1 MVFTRFRKS
10 VKINYFHSQEKF
22 RVKNYTVKTYQQ
34 TDFEI
39 WNEFVSGAKNA
50 TFLFHRN
57 FMEYHQERFSD
68 CSLMVYESDRLV
80 ALLPANRNE
89 TTVFSHQGLTYGG
102 LVYKDSCKLTSVIA
116 AFAAI
121 LKYLESEGIATL
133 QIKTLPSI
141 YHKKPAE
148 ELHYALFLTQAT
160 LSRRDVLAV
169 IDCSAGFALSKIRK
183 RGLLRA
189 KQLQLEVKEEQDFNS
204 FWNEI
209 LLPNLKQRHQVDP
222 VHTTDEIHYLKSC
235 FPQAIR
241 QFNVYYEGVL
251 VAGTTVFETET
262 VAHCQYISKY
272 EKGLNLGSL
281 DFLYHYLLTEVY
293 ADKRFFDF
301 GISTESNGLLLNEGL
316 SYWKESFGASAIMH
330 DFYECETVAHE
341 LLTNYFTVSKNA
353 DHD

>member
-1 MVFTRFRKS
+1 M
-10 VKINYFHSQEKF
+10 
-22 RVKNYTVKTYQQ
+22 KNYTVKAYQKN
-34 TDFEI
+34 DFEI
-39 WNEFVSGAKNA
+39 WNEFVLEAKNA

-57 FMEYHQERFSD
+57 FMEYHEERFSD
-68 CSLMVYESDRLV
+68 CSLMVYESDHLV

-89 TTVFSHQGLTYGG
+89 AIVYSHQGLTYGG
-102 LVYKDSCKLTSVIA
+102 LIYKDSCKLTSVIA

-121 LKYLESEGIATL
+121 LKYLEAAGVVTL

-141 YHKKPAE
+141 YHKNPAE
-148 ELHYALFLTQAT
+148 ELHYALFLTKAT
-160 LSRRDVLAV
+160 LIRRDVLAV
-169 IDCSAGFALSKIRK
+169 IGCSAGFALKKVRK

-189 KQLQLEVKEEQDFNS
+189 RHHQLVVKEEQDFNS

-209 LLPNLKQRHQVDP
+209 LVPNLNQRHQVEP
-222 VHTTDEIHYLKSC
+222 VHNINEIHYLKSC

-241 QFNVYYEGVL
+241 QFNVYYEGVI
-251 VAGTTVFETET
+251 VAGTTIFETET

-293 ADKRFFDF
+293 PDKRFFDF

-316 SYWKESFGASAIMH
+316 SYWKESFGASAIVH
-330 DFYECETVAHE
+330 DFYECKTDSYEV
-341 LLTNYFTVSKNA
+341 LTDYFTVFKNA
-353 DHD
+353 DND